1 MDTWF
6 SGWAVWFLVAL
17 LAAIVEI
24 VSPTFG
30 FIFVSGAALVSFLV
44 AALGA
49 AWFWQLLVF
58 AIAVVVGLL
67 LVRPRLNRMFGSTKP
82 VPSRAER
89 LLGLQGVVTEEINP
103 IHGTGRVLVGG
114 EDWSAR
120 SMDRI
125 PVGTHVVVDHIEGI
139 VLIVAPLS

>member
-30 FIFVSGAALVSFLV
+30 FIFVSGAALVSFLF
-44 AALGA
+44 AALGV

-58 AIAVVVGLL
+58 AITVVVGLL
-67 LVRPRLNRMFGSTKP
+67 LVRPRLNRAFGSTKP

-103 IHGTGRVLVGG
+103 VQGTGRVLVGG

-120 SMDRI
+120 SIDRI
-125 PVGTHVVVDHIEGI
+125 PIGTHVVVDHIEGI